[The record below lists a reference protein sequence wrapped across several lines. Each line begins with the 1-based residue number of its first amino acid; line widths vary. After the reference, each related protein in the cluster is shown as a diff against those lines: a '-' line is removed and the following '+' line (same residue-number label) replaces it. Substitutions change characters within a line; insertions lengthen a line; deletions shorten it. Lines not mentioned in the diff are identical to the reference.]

1 MGGNEEDEL
10 DAAGWED
17 EVGMDG
23 AWWREGPPKV
33 GLNDMLMRGG
43 VQLVVRR
50 GRSRGTRRWG
60 WGEQQ
65 NGRRVGD
72 IDSFS
77 LSSVL
82 MCSIGLQWVTVQ
94 MVRRRQ
100 AALSR
105 LNERECS
112 SPPHR
117 ASI

>member
-50 GRSRGTRRWG
+50 GRSRGTRG
-60 WGEQQ
+60 DGDGE
-65 NGRRVGD
+65 
-72 IDSFS
+72 
-77 LSSVL
+77 SSKMADEWATSTRSV
-82 MCSIGLQWVTVQ
+82 
-94 MVRRRQ
+94 
-100 AALSR
+100 SR
-105 LNERECS
+105 PS
-112 SPPHR
+112 
-117 ASI
+117 